1 MTDIPIESQRAVVHL
16 VRTWWDDSYAHNMA
30 EAGNDDVVRE
40 DFQDTYPRLVE
51 AGFVYGPVAA
61 RAALQSLRERVEG
74 PAMRVVK
81 TLFAEVGDGDE
92 EPTTIYAGNLDECI
106 AAIRAA
112 VLAEIDEALG

>member
-1 MTDIPIESQRAVVHL
+1 MPSDTDIAEGLVKALVKIETL
-16 VRTWWDDSYAHNMA
+16 RTERD
-30 EAGNDDVVRE
+30 
-40 DFQDTYPRLVE
+40 
-51 AGFVYGPVAA
+51 AA

-112 VLAEIDEALG
+112 VLAEIDRALG

>member
-1 MTDIPIESQRAVVHL
+1 MPTDPISPSVTEF
-16 VRTWWDDSYAHNMA
+16 WMEKIIA
-30 EAGNDDVVRE
+30 EKQAE
-40 DFQDTYPRLVE
+40 
-51 AGFVYGPVAA
+51 AA

-112 VLAEIDEALG
+112 VLAEIDRALNS

>member
-1 MTDIPIESQRAVVHL
+1 MTDLTCALDCTSGCHADDCEHHGHL
-16 VRTWWDDSYAHNMA
+16 PAPNHT
-30 EAGNDDVVRE
+30 
-40 DFQDTYPRLVE
+40 
-51 AGFVYGPVAA
+51 